1 MSDKFPVDVKKFAEM
16 FDVEESTAYG
26 VLRFL
31 AEKGIVETT
40 KRPQPQGKKG
50 KPATIFLVD
59 VRSVCAQ
66 LGSLLTDKFE
76 QFKPMLLAAAAAA
89 AANNANAVVVEAAA
103 SPPAA

>member
-1 MSDKFPVDVKKFAEM
+1 MSEKFPVDVKKFAEM

-50 KPATIFLVD
+50 KPATIFLVE
-59 VRSVCAQ
+59 VRSLCSQ
-66 LGSLLTDKFE
+66 LGELLTTKFDKI
-76 QFKPMLLAAAAAA
+76 KPELLAIAAV
-89 AANNANAVVVEAAA
+89 AANDNTPDGAE
-103 SPPAA
+103 PPTLPAA